1 MRNTIYY
8 MDTISFKLQEDI
20 VKTMD
25 KLIKPLHFNNRTE
38 FIREAIR
45 EMIWKVEAEITIKK
59 LEKFKGA
66 AKVHVTDAQ
75 FEKTRERVGREY
87 AEKWGIKLD

>member
-1 MRNTIYY
+1 

-66 AKVHVTDAQ
+66 AKVHITDAQ
-75 FEKTRERVGREY
+75 LEKTKERVGNQLMKE
-87 AEKWGIKLD
+87 WGLK

>member
-1 MRNTIYY
+1 

-59 LEKFKGA
+59 LEKYKGFS
-66 AKVHVTDAQ
+66 KTNTSDEQ
-75 FEKTRERVGREY
+75 LEKTREKVGNRLMKE
-87 AEKWGIKLD
+87 WGLE

>member
-1 MRNTIYY
+1 

-59 LEKFKGA
+59 LEKYKGA
-66 AKVHVTDAQ
+66 AKVRTTDEQ
-75 FEKTRERVGREY
+75 FEKGRE
-87 AEKWGIKLD
+87 EVGNRLMKEWGLE

>member
-1 MRNTIYY
+1 

-45 EMIWKVEAEITIKK
+45 EMIWKIETEIMMHQLKK
-59 LEKFKGA
+59 YKGA
-66 AKVHVTDAQ
+66 AKVHVTEEQ
-75 FEKTRERVGREY
+75 YEKAREEVGREI
-87 AEKWGIKLD
+87 AKEMRVKLD

>member
-1 MRNTIYY
+1 ME
-8 MDTISFKLQEDI
+8 TISFKLQEDI

-45 EMIWKVEAEITIKK
+45 EMIWKVEAEVTIKK
-59 LEKFKGA
+59 LEKLKGA
-66 AKVHVTDAQ
+66 AKVHITEEQ
-75 FEKTRERVGREY
+75 FEKGREE
-87 AEKWGIKLD
+87 AGKRLMKEWGLE